1 MDTPSCARCG
11 KNSIL
16 SDEVTGEQ
24 FVESVDMLLMEKLKN
39 LVLNGDHSKKMVV
52 QTLQEPVLLHLL

>member
-1 MDTPSCARCG
+1 METPSCARCG

-24 FVESVDMLLMEKLKN
+24 FCGKCGYVIDGKSQESGP
-39 LVLNGDHSKKMVV
+39 NGDHSKKMVV
-52 QTLQEPVLLHLL
+52 LILQELVPLHPL